1 MCILSGVP
9 LGAGGRYA
17 LASRMTRLASDLT
30 RAGYQVLVVAPDGQ
44 WTSKEE
50 GNNLDGFPSGP
61 SNQNPAAVGPR
72 SITVVDAL
80 RVFPR
85 ALVLL
90 RRQGRTTPV
99 IIISTGVWLPLAA
112 RVVAALRDRTYLH
125 LDVPGIPQL
134 EVALS
139 KPRLWKGKTR
149 LYRLVFSRAAG
160 WADVVTTIN
169 DTHGRILSDKYGV
182 KPLILPDLLP
192 ADWLERLIAL
202 PEKTSADQVSI
213 LYSGALFGSRIE
225 RFLRV
230 LSVLVS
236 EENVTATIIGDG
248 PDRERYQ
255 RDYKSPA
262 IRFTGYV
269 SREQL
274 LANLSSADVC
284 YSDVWHEIGTP
295 YKVLEY
301 MAAGR
306 AVVSHDTASLRETI
320 TNGFDGVLCD
330 AVDEAL
336 LEALRNLARN
346 QDLRRRLGRQARARI
361 LDLHSGDRLRGL
373 PEFYRQCC
381 NE

>member
-1 MCILSGVP
+1 M
-9 LGAGGRYA
+9 
-17 LASRMTRLASDLT
+17 
-30 RAGYQVLVVAPDGQ
+30 
-44 WTSKEE
+44 
-50 GNNLDGFPSGP
+50 
-61 SNQNPAAVGPR
+61 
-72 SITVVDAL
+72 
-80 RVFPR
+80 
-85 ALVLL
+85 LL
-90 RRQGRTTPV
+90 RRQGRARPV

-112 RVVAALRDRTYLH
+112 RGVAALRDRTYLH

-149 LYRLVFSRAAG
+149 LYRLVFSGAAE

-169 DTHGRILSDKYGV
+169 ETHCRFLSDTYGV
-182 KPLILPDLLP
+182 KPIILPDLLP
-192 ADWLERLIAL
+192 ADWLQQLATI
-202 PEKTSADQVSI
+202 PEKPSADRVDI

-236 EENVTATIIGDG
+236 EGNVTATIVGDG

-255 RDYKSPA
+255 QDYKNPA
-262 IRFTGYV
+262 IKFAGYV
-269 SREQL
+269 SRDQL
-274 LANLSSADVC
+274 LANLGSADVC

-306 AVVSHDTASLRETI
+306 AVVSHNTPSLRETI
-320 TNGFDGVLCD
+320 TDGFDGVLCD
-330 AVDEAL
+330 ADDEAL
-336 LEALRNLARN
+336 LKALRTLVRD
-346 QDLRRRLGRQARARI
+346 QELRRRLGRQARARI

-381 NE
+381 NG